1 MHHGGA
7 GTTGAAVSAGR
18 PQVIWPFGVDQLFW
32 ARRMTGLGVA
42 PPARPVRALSGPGLA
57 AALDRVLGDPRLAAA
72 ARDLGDRVRAEDGC
86 GAAVARLERLIAGT
100 AREAVPA

>member
-7 GTTGAAVSAGR
+7 GTTGAAVTAGR
-18 PQVIWPFGVDQLFW
+18 PQVIWPFGVDQHFW

-42 PPARPVRALSGPGLA
+42 PPARPVRALTGPALA
-57 AALDRVLGDPRLAAA
+57 AALGQALGDPRLAAA

-86 GAAVARLERLIAGT
+86 GAAVARLERLTAG
-100 AREAVPA
+100 ARLAVPA